1 MGNEERSKRSL
12 RKKKERK
19 IIIKLKMCLQSTK
32 ITTVGT

>member
-1 MGNEERSKRSL
+1 MKNVVKEVYK
-12 RKKKERK
+12 KKKERK